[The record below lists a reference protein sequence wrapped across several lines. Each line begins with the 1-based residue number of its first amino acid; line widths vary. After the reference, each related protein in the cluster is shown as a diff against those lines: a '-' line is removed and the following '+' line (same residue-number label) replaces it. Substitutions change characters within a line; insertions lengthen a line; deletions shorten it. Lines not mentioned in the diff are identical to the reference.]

1 MNISQNLNHKLN
13 YRPPPRKNRRRR
25 KPRVEEYGTV
35 DVSEFTSQSEGSRA
49 RGTSRAGA
57 APVQQF
63 NNDELMAALQRVL
76 DVAKA
81 RIEPLLQGQQLDIDP
96 GVVVVVAAVLVLFIL
111 MLVSP
116 VLFINIAVLG
126 GLGYWAALQF
136 RNNQL
141 RAQERRRGRKA
152 PRRRGQGRRRPNK
165 EPIMF
170 STQVGT
176 AALRDDLWETASGD
190 SYETHTTNHTRRSRH
205 SRRAKGIS
213 ASQKKM
219 ATLPRP
225 QSKRL
230 TPKEKQALRR
240 TGSHRSLTKKNST
253 KSLRRT
259 ASGKFQ
265 PVKQQ
270 S

>member
-1 MNISQNLNHKLN
+1 M
-13 YRPPPRKNRRRR
+13 
-25 KPRVEEYGTV
+25 
-35 DVSEFTSQSEGSRA
+35 DVSEFTSHSGVSHV
-49 RGTSRAGA
+49 RAGRA
-57 APVQQF
+57 QGNGLGEF
-63 NNDELMAALQRVL
+63 NNDDLQAALQRLL

-81 RIEPLLQGQQLDIDP
+81 RIEPFLQGQQLDIDP
-96 GVVVVVAAVLVLFIL
+96 QIVVIAIAVLVLFII
-111 MLVSP
+111 MLASP

-141 RAQERRRGRKA
+141 RAQERRRGRKQ
-152 PRRRGQGRRRPNK
+152 PRRRGQGRRRQNK

-176 AALRDDLWETASGD
+176 TALRDDLWETASGD
-190 SYETHTTNHTRRSRH
+190 SYETHGTSHTRRSRH
-205 SRRAKGIS
+205 SRRGRGIS
-213 ASQKKM
+213 QSQKKM

-230 TPKEKQALRR
+230 TQKEKQALKRV
-240 TGSHRSLTKKNST
+240 GSHRSLTKKGST
-253 KSLRRT
+253 KSLKRT
-259 ASGKFQ
+259 ASGKFA

-270 S
+270 